1 MQRLREK
8 LRTLR
13 LRQGISLRD
22 LATQPSFQSHAH
34 VAQIE
39 RGEKTPSADVILKIA
54 DVFQVS
60 LDQLMRDDLDL
71 EPSSDETT
79 DTDATS

>member
-1 MQRLREK
+1 MQRFGEK

-13 LRQGISLRD
+13 QRHGLSLRD
-22 LATQPSFQSHAH
+22 LATQLGFQSHAH
-34 VAQIE
+34 VARIE

-60 LDQLMRDDLDL
+60 LDQLMRDELELDVG
-71 EPSSDETT
+71 SDNMANT
-79 DTDATS
+79 DEIS